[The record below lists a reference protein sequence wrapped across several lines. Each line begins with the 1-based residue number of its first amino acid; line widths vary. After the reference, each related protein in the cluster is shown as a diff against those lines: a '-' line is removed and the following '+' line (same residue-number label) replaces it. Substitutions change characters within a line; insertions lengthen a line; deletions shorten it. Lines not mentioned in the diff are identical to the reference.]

1 MTTGPT
7 VAVFSLGGT
16 IAMTTVSDA
25 REQVEWPAEGRGRPR
40 SVGAGG
46 EANGGGAVSDARE
59 QVEWPAEGRGRPR
72 SVGAGGEANGGGAPG
87 ATGAVAPALS
97 ARELLDSV
105 PGLDALGIRLR
116 VHDVRRL
123 PGASLSLADLDALYT
138 TVAAEL
144 DGEAGAVDGVV
155 VVQGTDTIE
164 ETAFYL
170 DVIHSADAPV
180 VVTGA
185 MRNPTQPGP
194 DGPANLYAAVVCAAS
209 SRLRGAGCV
218 VVLGD
223 EIHAARTVAKSHSV
237 SPAAFVSPGAGP
249 LGLVA
254 EGRVWLHHSLP
265 PRMVSP
271 ATAAA
276 PAIASDVRVGL
287 HTVTLGDDG
296 EALSLLGAGCDG
308 LVVAGFGAGHV
319 AAAMVPKLE
328 ELAARIP
335 VVLTSRT
342 GSGPVLART
351 YGFPG
356 SERDLLERGLISGGD
371 LSPYKARLLLHRLL
385 AAGCKPHGIAGEF
398 AARTVSR

>member
-16 IAMTTVSDA
+16 IAMTTDA
-25 REQVEWPAEGRGRPR
+25 
-40 SVGAGG
+40 
-46 EANGGGAVSDARE
+46 
-59 QVEWPAEGRGRPR
+59 
-72 SVGAGGEANGGGAPG
+72 
-87 ATGAVAPALS
+87 ATGALVPALS
-97 ARELLDSV
+97 ARELLDAV

-123 PGASLSLADLDALYT
+123 PGASLSLADLDALHCAVT
-138 TVAAEL
+138 AEL
-144 DGEAGAVDGVV
+144 GAEAAAVDGVV

-170 DVIHSADAPV
+170 DLLHDGDTPV

-209 SRLRGAGCV
+209 PRLRGAGCV

-223 EIHAARTVAKSHSV
+223 EIHGARTVAKTHTCG
-237 SPAAFVSPGAGP
+237 PAAFASPGAGP
-249 LGLVA
+249 LGLIA
-254 EGRVWLHHSLP
+254 EGRVWLHHALSA
-265 PRMVSP
+265 RMASP
-271 ATAAA
+271 ATVARPGA
-276 PAIASDVRVGL
+276 PAARSDVRVAL

-296 EALSLLGAGCDG
+296 ELLACLEGRCDG
-308 LVVAGFGAGHV
+308 LVVAAFGAGHV
-319 AAAMVPKLE
+319 PAALVPKLE
-328 ELAARIP
+328 ALAARVP

-356 SERDLLERGLISGGD
+356 SERDLLQRGLISGGD
-371 LSPYKARLLLHRLL
+371 LGPYKARLLLHRLL
-385 AAGCKPHGIAGEF
+385 ATGRELPEIARAF
-398 AARTVSR
+398 AARTESR